1 VSPAAP
7 SGNLRSLVPGPAWRL
22 LEAMLFRPDP
32 RDFRLIGLYTGK
44 VLLGV
49 GLVMLAPAAF
59 GFAIGEANE
68 AWGFV
73 VGASLAALFGQGLQR
88 LCRTD
93 AELST
98 SHGLASV
105 AASWLLAAW
114 FGAVPLLLSGHYA
127 SFLDAYFEAM
137 SGFATIGQT
146 LAQDLDHMARSV
158 NLWRHLMQFMGGQG
172 IIIVVLT
179 IFAAAGG
186 AVGSL
191 YLGEGRD
198 EKILPNVVSTAKFIW
213 RVALTYGLIGVT
225 LLYAALLHAGMP
237 PLLGL
242 YHAATLFMAAFD
254 TGGFAVQS
262 SSVAFYRSAAVE
274 VVLWPIMLAG
284 GFSFALHYQLWQR
297 RPGELV
303 RNLEARVLMV
313 TAPAL
318 FLVMVIG
325 LGRAEAFAGAG
336 SMLRHTVFHTISAH
350 TTTGLATVPGTLYV
364 TAWGALAPAML
375 VLGMALG
382 GMAGSTAGGIKALR
396 IGFIVKGI
404 RKDIRKLLL
413 PENASVVETFHLG
426 QRRVLRDRQVTTA
439 VTVLLLWVGL
449 YFGGAMLALFYGYD
463 LQTALFDSTAAA
475 SSGGLSVGLARPE
488 METPLKVVFI
498 AQMMLGRL
506 EFIAPFALAGY
517 VVAIARGRA

>member
-1 VSPAAP
+1 
-7 SGNLRSLVPGPAWRL
+7 
-22 LEAMLFRPDP
+22 MLFRPDAG
-32 RDFRLIGLYTGK
+32 DFRVIGLYTGK

-49 GLVMLAPAAF
+49 GLVMLGPTVFAF
-59 GFAIGEANE
+59 AVGEANE

-73 VGASLAALFGQGLQR
+73 VGASLAMLFGQGLQW
-88 LCRTD
+88 LCRTE
-93 AELST
+93 AELTT
-98 SHGLASV
+98 SHGLAAV

-127 SFLDAYFEAM
+127 GFLDAYFEAM

-146 LAQDLDHMARSV
+146 LAQDIDHMARSV
-158 NLWRHLMQFMGGQG
+158 NLWRHVMQFMGGQG

-186 AVGSL
+186 AIGSL
-191 YLGEGRD
+191 YLGEGRE

-213 RVALTYGLIGVT
+213 RVALTYGVVGVT
-225 LLYAALLHAGMP
+225 LLWGALLHAGMSP
-237 PLLGL
+237 ALGL

-262 SSVAFYRSAAVE
+262 SSVAFYRSFAVE
-274 VVLWPIMLAG
+274 AVLWPIMLAG

-297 RPGELV
+297 RTGELV

-313 TAPAL
+313 TMPVL
-318 FLVMVIG
+318 FVVMT
-325 LGRAEAFAGAG
+325 LGVTRAGAFADAG
-336 SMLRHTVFHTISAH
+336 SWLRHGVFHTISAH

-364 TAWGALAPAML
+364 TAWGALAPAMI
-375 VLGMALG
+375 VVGMALG

-396 IGFIVKGI
+396 IGLIAKGI
-404 RKDIRKLLL
+404 RRDIRQLLM
-413 PENASVVETFHLG
+413 PENASVVETYHIG

-475 SSGGLSVGLARPE
+475 SSGGLSVGLARPD
-488 METPLKVVFI
+488 METPLKVVFVS
-498 AQMMLGRL
+498 QMLLGRL

-517 VVAIARGRA
+517 LVSIARGKA